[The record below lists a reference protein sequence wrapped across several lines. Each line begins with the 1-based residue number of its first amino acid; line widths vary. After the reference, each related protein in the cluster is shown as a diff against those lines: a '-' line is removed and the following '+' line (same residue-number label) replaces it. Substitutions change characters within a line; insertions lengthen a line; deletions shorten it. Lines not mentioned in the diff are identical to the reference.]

1 MTTCLIRSGWPLAI
15 MVGLSLAAGTSQLS
29 AETYHVDGDNCDDPS
44 PDGSCE
50 HPFCTIPQGLNAAAE
65 GDTVLVRKID
75 GWVCGVPVG
84 PEEWGSYLLT
94 SSVTVAVGETLALEA
109 GVVVKF
115 KYYTNSDANPSLV
128 VNGTLDA
135 VGDPGGAENSV
146 YFTSERDDAVG
157 GDTNGDGGATHP
169 ARGDWYHIALNST
182 SAALIE
188 HAEVRYAGRY
198 WWYSAGW
205 HARSEEAILMNS
217 ASPTIR
223 DTTLRDT
230 YGDAL
235 ECNLPSDPTLERLTF
250 ANNDIN
256 GLNVLGGTIAHDAVW
271 CNPDV
276 VYYLD
281 STVTVAEGA
290 GLTICPDM
298 VVKFA
303 YYTNNDQNIS
313 INVNGTLHVEGTP
326 DSPAILTSIRD
337 DDAAVPDGTNG
348 DTNNDGPSDGA
359 RGDWYHIALNSTS
372 AALIEHAEVRY
383 AGRYWWYSAG
393 WHARSE
399 EAILIDSA
407 SPEIDS
413 LHFEQCW
420 GYPIEFDL
428 DSFPHLSRLS
438 ANGVDSQDTSAVHIV
453 GGTMASGGTWTNAAI
468 PYYLD
473 ASVTTSPGVA
483 LAIDPGA
490 LFKFKKADNVGL
502 YANQGK
508 LLVKGTAQEPVI
520 FTSIYDDEV
529 SGDTNNDGGATLP
542 AAGDWGQISYGQSGP
557 PNTGIAYAQ
566 IRYAGNGSGGSVIP
580 AVATTDMS
588 NVDVSHCEFYRN
600 AGFAVSVGG
609 FSQTS
614 VHNSFFAYNAS
625 GVELAAAAP
634 GSSVVNCTSYRD
646 EIGIQ
651 TDNSVTAICNNLI
664 AYFGNCGI
672 SAQGGAPDPACITHN
687 CVFSPFGTAFCGMDD
702 LCGQYGNI
710 CQQPM
715 FVDFFNDDFR
725 LSCDSPCI
733 DAGDNVCVPLDKL
746 DLDGDADTGEKT
758 PYDLMGDPR
767 FVDDPNTPDTGN
779 PDPDFPDLPI
789 VDMGAYE
796 FQACDGDLDC
806 DGDTDHS
813 DLGILLADWGC
824 TGGDCPGDLDGDGD
838 TDHSDLGILLGNWGC
853 GT

>member
-169 ARGDWYHIALNST
+169 
-182 SAALIE
+182 
-188 HAEVRYAGRY
+188 
-198 WWYSAGW
+198 
-205 HARSEEAILMNS
+205 
-217 ASPTIR
+217 
-223 DTTLRDT
+223 
-230 YGDAL
+230 
-235 ECNLPSDPTLERLTF
+235 
-250 ANNDIN
+250 
-256 GLNVLGGTIAHDAVW
+256 
-271 CNPDV
+271 
-276 VYYLD
+276 
-281 STVTVAEGA
+281 
-290 GLTICPDM
+290 
-298 VVKFA
+298 
-303 YYTNNDQNIS
+303 
-313 INVNGTLHVEGTP
+313 
-326 DSPAILTSIRD
+326 
-337 DDAAVPDGTNG
+337 
-348 DTNNDGPSDGA
+348 A